1 MLAEQGVVPTTT
13 LETPVA
19 AMPPARL
26 VVMTQPLSGQEFILD
41 RASLVIGRT
50 QENDIVL
57 NHKSISRHHAK
68 VIRDGDR
75 YVVVDLESANGVRVN
90 GVEYER
96 VELQSGDVVELG
108 HVRLRFATADD
119 PAVFDRDSFRL
130 GGARNKKLLIGVGAA
145 VVGTAALVLALT
157 GEDVRDNRTTGATQT
172 VATAP
177 SGLSGSAAALL
188 QQAKDG
194 YKAQKWAEALVLA
207 TRASAVSPGLPEA
220 EELRHSIEAEQQ
232 NAGRLEALQKAI
244 DTKDY
249 ASTLNGAAVISDGS
263 VYKTRARELE
273 QEGRGKL
280 IAQHLATAEKRRSEN
295 NCTEARRHAELVLTL
310 EADNQPAQDVI
321 ARCTRVV
328 NVTRSSPPAP
338 GAKPA
343 AAATRIVPPPLAA
356 ARPTPR
362 TASSSGAATRPA
374 SSGSSA
380 ARTEEAS
387 ATAPPAGDADD
398 LLQQAQN
405 AWLKGQYAVAIDA
418 SRRALRARPGLTR
431 AYQIIAV
438 CSCSLRD
445 AEQATRAYERLD
457 DRNRQLVKQA
467 CQKSGVNIE

>member
-1 MLAEQGVVPTTT
+1 VRTLTDQGVVPSTT

-26 VVMTQPLSGQEFILD
+26 VVMTQPFTGQEFILD

-90 GVEYER
+90 GAEYER

-119 PAVFDRDSFRL
+119 PAIVDRDPFRF
-130 GGARNKKLLIGVGAA
+130 GGSRNRKLLIGVGAA
-145 VVGTAALVLALT
+145 VVGTTALILFLTSGQDGNDGARDSKTTAAQPAPAAPALT
-157 GEDVRDNRTTGATQT
+157 D
-172 VATAP
+172 
-177 SGLSGSAAALL
+177 SAAALL
-188 QQAKDG
+188 AQAKDA
-194 YKAQKWAEALVLA
+194 YKAQKWTEALVLVA
-207 TRASAVSPGLPEA
+207 RAAAVSPGLAEA
-220 EELRHSIEAEQQ
+220 DELRHSIETEQQ
-232 NAGRLEALQKAI
+232 NATKIEALQKAI
-244 DTKDY
+244 DSKDY
-249 ASTLNGAAVISDGS
+249 AATLNGAATISDGS
-263 VYKTRARELE
+263 VYKEKARGLE

-280 IAQHLATAEKRRSEN
+280 IAQHLATAEKKRTEG
-295 NCTEARRHAELVLTL
+295 NCAEARRHAELVLTL
-310 EADNQPAQDVI
+310 EAANQPAQDVI
-321 ARCTRVV
+321 SRCTKVV
-328 NVTRSSPPAP
+328 SVSR
-338 GAKPA
+338 PA
-343 AAATRIVPPPLAA
+343 AAAKPASTPAAARPAPTVA

-362 TASSSGAATRPA
+362 PVS
-374 SSGSSA
+374 
-380 ARTEEAS
+380 
-387 ATAPPAGDADD
+387 TAPPREEAAASGSPGGDADE
-398 LLQQAQN
+398 LLQQAQD
-405 AWLKGQYAVAIDA
+405 AWLKGQYAVAIEA